1 MKQVHFEFDHDQCR
15 PDHVHGICQIIT
27 DELLYSKGLNVPTG
41 NSLGGAMVTYL
52 RVGLLSTRQRGKQ
65 RSGSRPPPRR
75 PVTRSVVV
83 SRPDLEYPGPWLG
96 EPSTREV
103 RIRLDENRVGGGR
116 HALQHV
122 QHD

>member
-52 RVGLLSTRQRGKQ
+52 RVSEWAFEHTAKGK
-65 RSGSRPPPRR
+65 
-75 PVTRSVVV
+75 T
-83 SRPDLEYPGPWLG
+83 
-96 EPSTREV
+96 EV
-103 RIRLDENRVGGGR
+103 RL
-116 HALQHV
+116 
-122 QHD
+122 